1 MSLFITRHNEREWL
15 LFSLSIVPH
24 EKGINMKKIL
34 TLASAA
40 LLMIAGTA
48 QADDRPSHFKGEASP
63 SWEVAVTN
71 LTEYNERL
79 AKLVSK
85 DELTAEDLN
94 QVHQLT
100 YTLENALERMEDEIE
115 DIAETLEKVHVASET
130 NQPDTVKKE
139 GEKYLSDVK
148 TVLPK

>member
-1 MSLFITRHNEREWL
+1 
-15 LFSLSIVPH
+15 
-24 EKGINMKKIL
+24 MKKVC
-34 TLASAA
+34 SAAAVA
-40 LLMIAGTA
+40 LLMMASTV
-48 QADDRPSHFKGEASP
+48 QADDRPAHFKGEAAP

-79 AKLVSK
+79 AALVNK

-139 GEKYLSDVK
+139 GEKYLTDVK
-148 TVLPK
+148 KVLPQ